1 MISLLKR
8 TARQGL
14 NAIQKSLAKNID
26 YLYSESPYNKPLVEL
41 DKKADFTLYETYETY
56 TKYRGDFERKV
67 LELNAAYVKLG
78 GITYHLNAFKGNL
91 SLREASTDDSGLNSR
106 MRFCLAIIKQYF
118 SKVKKVYLAEHDTL
132 FHKILAAETS
142 FDLTTSYYKPGA
154 PLHQDLTA
162 LSYPDNSFDL
172 SLSFED
178 LEHIPDYKKAI
189 AELYRVTKPGGHALL
204 STPFII
210 ENDNTLVRATINNKG
225 EITHLLEPEYHGD
238 PVIPQGILCFYHF
251 GWDLLDDFRAAGFT
265 NVKII
270 TGYDTS
276 KMILGMQLFIMAQK

>member
-8 TARQGL
+8 TARQSL
-14 NAIQKSLAKNID
+14 NAIQKTLAKNID
-26 YLYSESPYNKPLVEL
+26 HLYSESPYNKLTAEL
-41 DKKADFTLYETYETY
+41 DRKSDFSQYEPY
-56 TKYRGDFERKV
+56 TKFRDEFENKV
-67 LELNAAYVKLG
+67 VALNTAYVKLAG
-78 GITYHLNAFKGNL
+78 TNYHLNAFKGNL

-106 MRFCLAIIKQYF
+106 MRFCLSIIKQYF
-118 SKVKKVYLAEHDTL
+118 SKAKKVYLAEHDTL
-132 FHKILAAETS
+132 FHQTLLAQTG

-162 LSYPDNSFDL
+162 LTYPDNSFDL

-178 LEHIPDYKKAI
+178 LEHIPDYKKAV
-189 AELYRVTKPGGHALL
+189 AELYRVTKPGGHVLL
-204 STPFII
+204 STPFIV
-210 ENDNTLVRATINNKG
+210 ENDETLVRATINEKG

-251 GWDLLDDFRAAGFT
+251 GWDLLDDFRATGFT

>member
-8 TARQGL
+8 TTRQGL

-26 YLYSESPYNKPLVEL
+26 YLYSESPYNKLLVEL
-41 DKKADFTLYETYETY
+41 DKKADFTLYEPY

-118 SKVKKVYLAEHDTL
+118 SKAKKVYLAEHDTL

-189 AELYRVTKPGGHALL
+189 AELYRVTKPGGQALL

>member
-1 MISLLKR
+1 MINLLKR
-8 TARQGL
+8 TARKSL

-26 YLYSESPYNKPLVEL
+26 YLYTESPYKKLVAELNKK
-41 DKKADFTLYETYETY
+41 DDFAQYKPY
-56 TKYRGDFERKV
+56 TKFRDEFERKV
-67 LELNAAYVKLG
+67 LALNTAYVKLAG
-78 GITYHLNAFKGNL
+78 TTYHLNAFKGNL

-118 SKVKKVYLAEHDTL
+118 SKAKKVYLAEHDTL
-132 FHKILAAETS
+132 FHQILSSETG

-154 PLHQDLTA
+154 PLHQDLTG
-162 LSYPDNSFDL
+162 LTYPDNSFDL

-178 LEHIPDYKKAI
+178 LEHIPDYKKAV
-189 AELYRVTKPGGHALL
+189 AELYRVTKTGGYVLL

-210 ENDNTLVRATINNKG
+210 ENDETLVRATINSGG

-251 GWDLLDDFRAAGFT
+251 GWDLLDDFRAAGFSD
-265 NVKII
+265 VKII
-270 TGYDTS
+270 TGYDTG

>member
-1 MISLLKR
+1 MISKLKQA
-8 TARQGL
+8 ARQGL
-14 NAIQKSLAKNID
+14 NAIQKALAKNID
-26 YLYSESPYNKPLVEL
+26 HLYSESPYSRLIAALN
-41 DKKADFTLYETYETY
+41 DKSDFEQYKAY
-56 TKYRGDFERKV
+56 TQFRDDFERKV
-67 LELNAAYVKLG
+67 LALNAKYVRLAG
-78 GITYHLNAFKGNL
+78 TTYHLNAFKDVM

-106 MRFCLAIIKQYF
+106 MRFCLLIIKQYF
-118 SKVKKVYLAEHDTL
+118 PDVKKVYLSEHDTR
-132 FHKILAAETS
+132 FHQALSNTTG

-154 PLHQDLTA
+154 VLHQDLTA
-162 LSYPDNSFDL
+162 LTYPDNSFDL

-178 LEHIPDYKKAI
+178 LEHIPDYKKAV
-189 AELYRVTKPGGHALL
+189 AELYRVTKPGEHVLL

-210 ENDNTLVRATINNKG
+210 ENDKTLVRATINTNG

-265 NVKII
+265 DVKMI

-276 KMILGMQLFIMAQK
+276 KMMLGLQLFIMAQK